1 MKKFDQKRPSS
12 GEGVDFVDLK
22 VNRNKDIVNVKLGT
36 GPYHFFNVIHNF
48 AHDGYRSLGITLNS
62 SCSAVL
68 RYYSSLSRCY
78 PPTFGLAM

>member
-36 GPYHFFNVIHNF
+36 GPYHFFNVNTQ
-48 AHDGYRSLGITLNS
+48 LCT
-62 SCSAVL
+62 
-68 RYYSSLSRCY
+68 
-78 PPTFGLAM
+78 